1 MAAYNF
7 EQIQTLMNYGF
18 TADQIMELSRDS
30 PSAEIS
36 TDTGDPPRLPPD
48 DQPTDPPEGD
58 NQPDPDPAPAGD
70 KHPVPDPAEPSALKE
85 IKTELQNLRA
95 AVQKNNILTKTVD
108 SIGNDTDAV
117 ENILAG
123 IIRPEF
129 KKED

>member
-1 MAAYNF
+1 MAAYSF
-7 EQIQTLMNYGF
+7 DQIQTLMNYGF
-18 TADQIMELSRDS
+18 TAEQIMELSRDS
-30 PSAEIS
+30 PSAEN
-36 TDTGDPPRLPPD
+36 TNDTGDPPQLPPEN
-48 DQPTDPPEGD
+48 QPTDSPEGD
-58 NQPDPDPAPAGD
+58 NTPDPEQASDPE
-70 KHPVPDPAEPSALKE
+70 EPSALKE
-85 IKTELQNLRA
+85 IKAELQNLRA

>member
-1 MAAYNF
+1 MAAYSF
-7 EQIQTLMNYGF
+7 DQIQTLMNYGF
-18 TADQIMELSRDS
+18 TAEQIMELSRDS
-30 PSAEIS
+30 PSAEN
-36 TDTGDPPRLPPD
+36 TNDTGDPPQLPSE

-58 NQPDPDPAPAGD
+58 NSPDPEQAPDSAF
-70 KHPVPDPAEPSALKE
+70 EPSALKE
-85 IKTELQNLRA
+85 IKAELQNLRA

>member
-1 MAAYNF
+1 MAAYSF

-30 PSAEIS
+30 PSAEN
-36 TDTGDPPRLPPD
+36 TNDTGDPPQLPPEN
-48 DQPTDPPEGD
+48 QPTDPPGGD
-58 NQPDPDPAPAGD
+58 KPAPQDPPDPAGD
-70 KHPVPDPAEPSALKE
+70 NSPDEPSALKE

-108 SIGNDTDAV
+108 SIGNDTEAV

>member
-1 MAAYNF
+1 MAAYSF

-30 PSAEIS
+30 PSAEN
-36 TDTGDPPRLPPD
+36 TNDTGDQPQLPPEN
-48 DQPTDPPEGD
+48 QPTDSPEGD
-58 NQPDPDPAPAGD
+58 NSPDPAPAGD
-70 KHPVPDPAEPSALKE
+70 KPAPDPAEPSALKE

>member
-30 PSAEIS
+30 PSAEN
-36 TDTGDPPRLPPD
+36 TNDTGDSPRLPPD
-48 DQPTDPPEGD
+48 DRPTDPPEGD
-58 NQPDPDPAPAGD
+58 NTPDPEQGPEPAD
-70 KHPVPDPAEPSALKE
+70 EPSALKE
-85 IKTELQNLRA
+85 IKAELQNLRA

>member
-1 MAAYNF
+1 MAYSF
-7 EQIQTLMNYGF
+7 DQIQTLMNYGF
-18 TADQIMELSRDS
+18 TAEQIMELSRDS
-30 PSAEIS
+30 PSAENAN
-36 TDTGDPPRLPPD
+36 DTGDPPQLPSE

-58 NQPDPDPAPAGD
+58 NSPDPEQAPDSA
-70 KHPVPDPAEPSALKE
+70 VEPSALKE
-85 IKTELQNLRA
+85 IKAELQNLRA

>member
-1 MAAYNF
+1 MAYSF
-7 EQIQTLMNYGF
+7 DQIQTLMNYGF
-18 TADQIMELSRDS
+18 TAEQIMELSRDS
-30 PSAEIS
+30 PSAEN
-36 TDTGDPPRLPPD
+36 TNDTGDPPRLPPEN
-48 DQPTDPPEGD
+48 QPTDPPEGD
-58 NQPDPDPAPAGD
+58 NTPDPEQAPDSAE
-70 KHPVPDPAEPSALKE
+70 EPSALKE
-85 IKTELQNLRA
+85 IKAELQNLRA

>member
-1 MAAYNF
+1 MAAYSF

-30 PSAEIS
+30 PSAEN
-36 TDTGDPPRLPPD
+36 TNDTGDPPQLPQEN
-48 DQPTDPPEGD
+48 QPADPPAGD
-58 NQPDPDPAPAGD
+58 NTPDPAPDPAGD
-70 KHPVPDPAEPSALKE
+70 SPPAEPSALKE
-85 IKTELQNLRA
+85 IKAELQNLRA

-108 SIGNDTDAV
+108 SIGNDADAV

-129 KKED
+129 KKEA

>member
-7 EQIQTLMNYGF
+7 DQIQTLMNYGF

-36 TDTGDPPRLPPD
+36 TDTGDPPQLPPEN
-48 DQPTDPPEGD
+48 QPTDPPEGD
-58 NQPDPDPAPAGD
+58 NTPDPEQA
-70 KHPVPDPAEPSALKE
+70 PDPAEPSALKE
-85 IKTELQNLRA
+85 IKTELENLRA

>member
-1 MAAYNF
+1 MAAYSF
-7 EQIQTLMNYGF
+7 DQIQTLMNYGF
-18 TADQIMELSRDS
+18 TAEQIMELSRDS
-30 PSAEIS
+30 PSAEN
-36 TDTGDPPRLPPD
+36 TNDTGDPPQLPPEN
-48 DQPTDPPEGD
+48 QPTDPPGGD
-58 NQPDPDPAPAGD
+58 NTPDPEQA
-70 KHPVPDPAEPSALKE
+70 PDPAEPSALKE
-85 IKTELQNLRA
+85 IKTELENLRA

>member
-1 MAAYNF
+1 MAAYSF

-36 TDTGDPPRLPPD
+36 NTTGEQPQLPQE
-48 DQPTDPPEGD
+48 DQPTDPPAGD
-58 NQPDPDPAPAGD
+58 NSPAPDPTEDNSSA
-70 KHPVPDPAEPSALKE
+70 PDPAEPSALKE
-85 IKTELQNLRA
+85 IKAELQNLRA

-108 SIGNDTDAV
+108 SIGNDADAV

-129 KKED
+129 KKEA

>member
-1 MAAYNF
+1 MAAYSF

-36 TDTGDPPRLPPD
+36 TDTGDPPQLPSED
-48 DQPTDPPEGD
+48 KPTDPPEGD
-58 NQPDPDPAPAGD
+58 NSPDPEQAPDSAD
-70 KHPVPDPAEPSALKE
+70 EPSALKE

>member
-1 MAAYNF
+1 MAAYSF
-7 EQIQTLMNYGF
+7 DQIQTLMNYGF

-30 PSAEIS
+30 PSAEN
-36 TDTGDPPRLPPD
+36 TNDTGDPPQLPQEDSITNP
-48 DQPTDPPEGD
+48 
-58 NQPDPDPAPAGD
+58 PAGD
-70 KHPVPDPAEPSALKE
+70 NSPEPEQAPDSAEEPSALKE

>member
-1 MAAYNF
+1 MAAYSF

-30 PSAEIS
+30 PSAENT
-36 TDTGDPPRLPPD
+36 TDTGDPPQLPPE

-58 NQPDPDPAPAGD
+58 TPPDPAPD
-70 KHPVPDPAEPSALKE
+70 QPDSALKE
-85 IKTELQNLRA
+85 IKAELQNLRA

-129 KKED
+129 KKEA

>member
-1 MAAYNF
+1 MAAYSF

-18 TADQIMELSRDS
+18 TAEQIMELSRDS

-36 TDTGDPPRLPPD
+36 DNTGDQPQLPQEN
-48 DQPTDPPEGD
+48 QPTDPPAGD
-58 NQPDPDPAPAGD
+58 NPSDPAPDPAGD
-70 KHPVPDPAEPSALKE
+70 NPPAEPSALKE
-85 IKTELQNLRA
+85 IKAELQNLRA

-108 SIGNDTDAV
+108 SIGNDTEAV

-129 KKED
+129 KKEA

>member
-1 MAAYNF
+1 MAYSF
-7 EQIQTLMNYGF
+7 DQIQTLMNYGF

-30 PSAEIS
+30 PSAAN
-36 TDTGDPPRLPPD
+36 TNDTGDPPQLPSE

-58 NQPDPDPAPAGD
+58 NSPDPEQA
-70 KHPVPDPAEPSALKE
+70 PDPAEPSALKE
-85 IKTELQNLRA
+85 IKAELQNLRA